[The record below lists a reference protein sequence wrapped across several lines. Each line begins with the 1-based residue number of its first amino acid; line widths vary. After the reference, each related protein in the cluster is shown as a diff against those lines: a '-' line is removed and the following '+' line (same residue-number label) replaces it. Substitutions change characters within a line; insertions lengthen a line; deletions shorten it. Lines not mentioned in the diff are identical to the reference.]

1 MKTLIRSFLIN
12 ALALWILIQIAS
24 GIHFAKGWETIFVT
38 AVALALFNLFVRPLL
53 NLLLLP
59 INILTLGAFRWVVN
73 VISLY
78 LLTLIIPGFAI
89 SGFAFSG
96 FAFQG
101 LVIPAFSV
109 GLIWA
114 FILISFLLSF
124 ITGFFFWLVK

>member
-1 MKTLIRSFLIN
+1 M
-12 ALALWILIQIAS
+12 
-24 GIHFAKGWETIFVT
+24 T
-38 AVALALFNLFVRPLL
+38 AVALALFNLFVRPLV